1 MDLRKLQIFVRVAQ
15 LGNFS
20 KAAEDL
26 HMAQPAVSIAV
37 KKLEES
43 LGTTLFDR
51 SGRGAHLTAEGQM
64 LLQKAQ
70 GILTD
75 VDNLTSTL
83 GAMSALEQGQL
94 TIACPSMLATYFL
107 PNLLSGFLTSY
118 PGLKASVTQ
127 AGTTRVEQMLLADE
141 IEIGVTTSLDSP
153 AEGELEIIPLIHEQ
167 MVLCVAGNHPWA
179 TRTEIK
185 IEELDGLPMVVYESG
200 YFIRSKLDQL
210 CSAKSA
216 QPDFRMQTNF
226 LPLLIKMVKEGLGA
240 TVGLKI
246 MGLEEP
252 GIVGIPLKPHTQVS
266 MALAKRRGRTLSRAN
281 QAFLDWAAV
290 SMRS

>member
-37 KKLEES
+37 RKLEET
-43 LGTTLFDR
+43 LGITLFDR
-51 SGRGAHLTAEGQM
+51 SGRGARLTAEGQL

-70 GILTD
+70 SILSD
-75 VDNLTSTL
+75 VDNLTNTI
-83 GAMSALEQGQL
+83 GAMSALERGEL

-107 PNLLSGFLTSY
+107 PNLLSGFLANY

-141 IEIGVTTSLDSP
+141 IEIGVTTSLNSP

-167 MVLCVAGNHPWA
+167 MVLCVAENHPWA
-179 TRTEIK
+179 THTEIA
-185 IEELDGLPMVVYESG
+185 IEQLDGLPMVVYESG

-210 CSAKSA
+210 CATKSI

-240 TVGLKI
+240 TVGLRI
-246 MGLEEP
+246 MGVEEP
-252 GIVGIPLKPHTQVS
+252 GIIGIPLRPHTQVS
-266 MALAKRRGRTLSRAN
+266 MALAKRRG
-281 QAFLDWAAV
+281 
-290 SMRS
+290 